1 MNVSS
6 MPLKRGVTLCAALFV
21 SAASAQAP
29 VYDVQPQLNPEIEQR
44 LIKVERILD
53 SRTQMQHEMQQQLDT
68 LQGEVD
74 ELRGAIELHTNQLE
88 KILERQRE
96 LYLEIDKRVDAL
108 KESSV
113 QASVV
118 SSDTVSNPTTA
129 NSSVSAPAVPENEA
143 YEQAVN
149 LIIKAKEYDKAIP
162 ALRSFINNYPR
173 SGYLSNAHYWLGQL
187 LFNQQS
193 WQEAQIEF
201 ATVSSKFQDSSK
213 RPDALLKLGIIAQQM
228 GDKAMAKQYWQQ
240 VINEYPNS
248 SASKLAANRMK

>member
-6 MPLKRGVTLCAALFV
+6 MPLLQGVTLCAALFV

-29 VYDVQPQLNPEIEQR
+29 VYDVQPQSNPEIEQR
-44 LIKVERILD
+44 LLKVERILE
-53 SRTQMQHEMQQQLDT
+53 SRTEMQHEMQQQLDT

-108 KESSV
+108 KESSA
-113 QASVV
+113 QAVISP
-118 SSDTVSNPTTA
+118 STGSTTA
-129 NSSVSAPAVPENEA
+129 STVRSSQTSAIPEDDA

-149 LIIKAKEYDKAIP
+149 LIIKSKEYDKAIP
-162 ALRSFINNYPR
+162 ALRKFIAGYPQ
-173 SGYLSNAHYWLGQL
+173 SSYLPNAHYWLGQL

-193 WQEAQIEF
+193 WQEAQVEF
-201 ATVSSKFQDSSK
+201 ATVTSKFKDSSK

-228 GDKAMAKQYWQQ
+228 GDNAMAKQYWQQ
-240 VINEYPNS
+240 VMSEYPNS